1 MFRSPDDAP
10 ATDAPALKRLL
21 PILLTGLLLGACS
34 QTHEH
39 IAEAVHEKDSLPMM
53 SAHGISNLISDSGLI
68 SYKIVAE
75 DWNIYTTQPQKWT
88 FLKGLFLEKFD
99 ETFHVQWHVQADTAY
114 CHDNRI
120 WELRGRV
127 VILNQE
133 GVLFK
138 SEEFFWDMNAH
149 LIWSN
154 LFVDI
159 TTPDRDLRGTRFR
172 SNEQMTEWHFDN
184 AAGSTPI
191 NDKANSETGNG
202 PGNVA
207 GTSAPGDA
215 TSTGQEQA
223 RPSQADKMKH
233 STPSTAGTRHIN
245 PPTNTATGTSNTGT
259 SPANN
264 EHTTDNTPQ

>member
-1 MFRSPDDAP
+1 MR
-10 ATDAPALKRLL
+10 RLFSFFMPVCIAVCVL
-21 PILLTGLLLGACS
+21 AAACTP
-34 QTHEH
+34 THEH
-39 IAEAVHEKDSLPMM
+39 IAEAIDERDSLPMM

-99 ETFHVQWHVQADTAY
+99 EKFHVQWHVQADTAY
-114 CHDNRI
+114 CHDNRT

-154 LFVDI
+154 MFVDI

-172 SNEQMTEWHFDN
+172 SNEQMTDWYFDN
-184 AAGSTPI
+184 AAGSAPFTDKDDEKKAPAAKTTTPKTTGTTAPTPQSAPSAPA
-191 NDKANSETGNG
+191 NKPARPMQTDKLKHGRPANVTPRISTDAPAALS
-202 PGNVA
+202 PGNKQ
-207 GTSAPGDA
+207 P
-215 TSTGQEQA
+215 
-223 RPSQADKMKH
+223 
-233 STPSTAGTRHIN
+233 
-245 PPTNTATGTSNTGT
+245 
-259 SPANN
+259 
-264 EHTTDNTPQ
+264 

>member
-1 MFRSPDDAP
+1 
-10 ATDAPALKRLL
+10 
-21 PILLTGLLLGACS
+21 
-34 QTHEH
+34 
-39 IAEAVHEKDSLPMM
+39 MM

-114 CHDNRI
+114 CHDNRT

-191 NDKANSETGNG
+191 NDKNSNE
-202 PGNVA
+202 PGTAAPSDTPN
-207 GTSAPGDA
+207 SAQPN
-215 TSTGQEQA
+215 TPTEPA
-223 RPSQADKMKH
+223 RPSQADMHKH
-233 STPSTAGTRHIN
+233 GKTTP
-245 PPTNTATGTSNTGT
+245 
-259 SPANN
+259 
-264 EHTTDNTPQ
+264 

>member
-1 MFRSPDDAP
+1 M
-10 ATDAPALKRLL
+10 KRLASISL
-21 PILLTGLLLGACS
+21 TILLIAACTP
-34 QTHEH
+34 THEH
-39 IAEAVHEKDSLPMM
+39 IAEAIDDKDSLPMM

-99 ETFHVQWHVQADTAY
+99 EKFHVQWHVQADTAY
-114 CHDNRI
+114 CHDNRT

-149 LIWSN
+149 QIWSN

-172 SNEQMTEWHFDN
+172 SNEQMTNWYFDN
-184 AAGSTPI
+184 AAGSAPI
-191 NDKANSETGNG
+191 GDKEQNEPAKADKASD
-202 PGNVA
+202 
-207 GTSAPGDA
+207 TSNK
-215 TSTGQEQA
+215 TGQKSKGKDKT
-223 RPSQADKMKH
+223 RPSQADRHKH
-233 STPSTAGTRHIN
+233 GTPSSAVKTSITSDSQQ
-245 PPTNTATGTSNTGT
+245 TN
-259 SPANN
+259 
-264 EHTTDNTPQ
+264 

>member
-1 MFRSPDDAP
+1 MRRLHSIFLP
-10 ATDAPALKRLL
+10 AIVAVCVLAA
-21 PILLTGLLLGACS
+21 ACEGH
-34 QTHEH
+34 HEH
-39 IAEAVHEKDSLPMM
+39 IAEAIDDKDSLPMM

-99 ETFHVQWHVQADTAY
+99 ETFHVQWHVQSDTAY

-127 VILNQE
+127 VILNQQ

-149 LIWSN
+149 QVWSDV
-154 LFVDI
+154 FVDI

-172 SNEQMTEWHFDN
+172 SNEQMTDWYFAN

-191 NDKANSETGNG
+191 GDKEKDEPTPAASNQNTPTG
-202 PGNVA
+202 
-207 GTSAPGDA
+207 
-215 TSTGQEQA
+215 STPTPQEQA
-223 RPSQADKMKH
+223 RPSQADKHKH
-233 STPSTAGTRHIN
+233 GTPSSSVKARTETPSTET
-245 PPTNTATGTSNTGT
+245 
-259 SPANN
+259 
-264 EHTTDNTPQ
+264 TTDNTPQ